1 MLIEN
6 DDLICL
12 ATRLFMLYSENFLYS
27 TKTKFVNAKHSS
39 LQQIDLESATQVG
52 RYLSYLGMQ
61 LCTYLGIFV
70 PMYVPLHLSYLCRY
84 FCTYVGTVLSVQVPL
99 YLCRYLRI
107 YVSTFASFVSIQVP
121 LHFCRYL
128 CTYVGNFVP
137 MQLPLP
143 STVSRSVRLF
153 SQLIHQEEFVAKL
166 AIDTLV
172 LKYFCVNPMPI
183 WCICDQ
189 IELLP
194 GAGDEQP

>member
-137 MQLPLP
+137 MQVTLYLCSYLCLRQSPVLFAFSLSLFIKRSSLLSWR
-143 STVSRSVRLF
+143 STPW
-153 SQLIHQEEFVAKL
+153 
-166 AIDTLV
+166 
-172 LKYFCVNPMPI
+172 Y
-183 WCICDQ
+183 
-189 IELLP
+189 
-194 GAGDEQP
+194 